1 MNLSKTDPLIY
12 TYLRKEEER
21 QREQL
26 QMIPS
31 ENYTSKAVQRA
42 VGSVLMNKYSE
53 GQVGKRYYQGNQYI
67 DLIEKLTKERALK
80 LFDLDPKDWGVNVQ
94 AVTGSIANM
103 AVYGALIEP
112 GDTIMGMFLYHGGH
126 LSHGWQLPDG
136 KKVSFTSKVYKPVY
150 YYVDPASNTFDY
162 DEVEKVA
169 LKNNPKIII
178 SGGTA
183 YPREIDHA
191 RMRKIAD
198 KVGAYYM
205 ADIAHEA
212 GLVAAK
218 VNASP
223 FEYAHVVTMTTRK
236 TLRGPVGSIIF
247 ARKEFIQAINRSVF
261 PGMQGGPQNHSIAGI
276 GVALEEALQPEFKSY
291 ARKILKNAQMLAS
304 ELVSTGYAVSS
315 GGTDKHLVLVN
326 LENKGLTG
334 KEAAIALEKANII
347 VNANTVP
354 GSDAKPMNPSGIRLG
369 SPALTSRGMNEE
381 HMKRIVRWIDEVITN
396 YEDESVQE
404 RVADEVQKFAIQFTV
419 PGLDD

>member
-304 ELVSTGYAVSS
+304 ELVNKGYAVSS